1 MSKDIVFGIDI
12 GGTSIKCGVFT
23 VDGMLVKK
31 EEMQT
36 RKENSGAYIF
46 DDIAVYIK
54 RTLIEEEI
62 DTEDVAGV
70 GLGVPG
76 AVTGDSVV
84 NRLSL
89 IHI

>member
-31 EEMQT
+31 E
-36 RKENSGAYIF
+36 RNADKKSVYIII

-62 DTEDVAGV
+62 HTERAWL
-70 GLGVPG
+70 LGRSGQLP
-76 AVTGDSVV
+76 VTA
-84 NRLSL
+84 LSRYV
-89 IHI
+89 